1 MNQGAAQPAAQVRI
15 VVVTY
20 FAGDVL
26 RDFLSSIP
34 LASSRPVALTVVDN
48 GSTDGS
54 LDQAR
59 AQPGVD
65 VLETGS
71 NRGYGGAANLGVA
84 EANEE
89 WVLVVN
95 PDISFE
101 PGSIDE
107 LLEVA
112 RRWPRSGALGPR
124 IHTAEGLLY
133 PSARE
138 LPSLG
143 RGIGHAAFGW
153 IWPSNPWTASYRRER
168 GQPTEGTAGWL
179 SGACLLLRREAFAQV
194 GGFDEG
200 YFMYFEDTDL
210 CERLA
215 RAGWDV
221 VYAPSATVVH
231 QGGHATSRHLDRM
244 SKAHHDSAYRY
255 LSRRYSGAAWAPV
268 RAILRTGL
276 WGRYQL
282 SRRVRRVV
290 HGAQPTRQA

>member
-1 MNQGAAQPAAQVRI
+1 VGAR
-15 VVVTY
+15 
-20 FAGDVL
+20 
-26 RDFLSSIP
+26 R
-34 LASSRPVALTVVDN
+34 
-48 GSTDGS
+48 
-54 LDQAR
+54 
-59 AQPGVD
+59 QPGH
-65 VLETGS
+65 
-71 NRGYGGAANLGVA
+71 
-84 EANEE
+84 
-89 WVLVVN
+89 LVRAR
-95 PDISFE
+95 
-101 PGSIDE
+101 SIDE

-168 GQPTEGTAGWL
+168 GQPMEGTAGWL

>member
-1 MNQGAAQPAAQVRI
+1 MNAAPRVRI

-20 FAGDVL
+20 FPG
-26 RDFLSSIP
+26 DFLDEF
-34 LASSRPVALTVVDN
+34 LASLPAASVQPVPVTVVDN

-54 LDQAR
+54 VERVRDH
-59 AQPGVD
+59 PGVD
-65 VLETGS
+65 LIESGG

-84 EANEE
+84 EATEE

-95 PDISFE
+95 PDIAFE
-101 PGSIDE
+101 TESVDE
-107 LLEVA
+107 LLTVA
-112 RRWPRSGALGPR
+112 DRWPKSGAVGPR
-124 IHTAEGLLY
+124 IHTGDGMLY

-143 RGIGHAAFGW
+143 RGIGHAALGW
-153 IWPSNPWTASYRRER
+153 VWPSNPWTASYRRER
-168 GQPTEGTAGWL
+168 GTPVEGVAGWL
-179 SGACLLLRREAFAQV
+179 SGACLMVRREAFKAV

-210 CERLA
+210 CERLG
-215 RAGWDV
+215 RAGWDI

-231 QGGHATSRHLDRM
+231 HGGHATSRHLDAM
-244 SKAHHDSAYRY
+244 SRAHHDSAYRY
-255 LSRRYSGAAWAPV
+255 LSRRYSGGRWAPV
-268 RAILRTGL
+268 RGVLKAGL

-290 HGAQPTRQA
+290 HGAQPTRHA

>member
-1 MNQGAAQPAAQVRI
+1 MSASPRVRI

-20 FAGDVL
+20 FPG
-26 RDFLSSIP
+26 DFLGEF
-34 LASSRPVALTVVDN
+34 LASLPAASTQTIPVTVVDN

-54 LDQAR
+54 VELAR
-59 AQPGVD
+59 SHAGVE
-65 VLETGS
+65 LIESGG
-71 NRGYGGAANLGVA
+71 NRGYGSAANLGVA
-84 EANEE
+84 AATEE

-95 PDISFE
+95 PDIEFE
-101 PGSIDE
+101 PESIDE
-107 LLEVA
+107 LLTVA
-112 RRWPRSGALGPR
+112 DRWPKSGALGPR
-124 IHTAEGLLY
+124 IHTGDGMLY

-138 LPSLG
+138 LPSLW

-168 GQPTEGTAGWL
+168 GTPVEGVAGWL
-179 SGACLLLRREAFAQV
+179 SGACLMVRRDAFESV

-215 RAGWDV
+215 RAGWDI

-231 QGGHATSRHLDRM
+231 HGGHATSRHLDAM

-255 LSRRYSGAAWAPV
+255 LSRRYSGPRWATV
-268 RAILRTGL
+268 RGVLRAGL